1 MIDTYI
7 VQGTT
12 PLFEFEF
19 DPEDGISLDNESLQS
34 LVVTFKQ
41 EKGACV
47 EKKITQGINEENI
60 WVEDDILK
68 IQLTQEDTLSFR
80 EDKIVEIQLKILN
93 KNGNVSLSDTYYALI
108 QKALNKEVLK

>member
-19 DPEDGISLDNESLQS
+19 DPEDGVSLDDESLQS

-41 EKGACV
+41 ERGACV
-47 EKKITQGINEENI
+47 EKKITQGVSEEDI
-60 WVEDDILK
+60 WVEDNVLK

-80 EDKIVEIQLKILN
+80 EDKIVEIQLKILS
-93 KNGNVSLSDTYYALI
+93 KNGNVSLSDTYHALI
-108 QKALNKEVLK
+108 QKALNKEVLR

>member
-19 DPEDGISLDNESLQS
+19 DEEDVILLDEENLQS

-41 EKGACV
+41 ERGACV
-47 EKKITQGINEENI
+47 EKKITQEKSDDGAV
-60 WVEDDILK
+60 VEDGILRVR
-68 IQLTQEDTLSFR
+68 LTQEDTLLFR
-80 EDKIVEIQLKILN
+80 EDKVIEI
-93 KNGNVSLSDTYYALI
+93 
-108 QKALNKEVLK
+108 

>member
-19 DPEDGISLDNESLQS
+19 DPEDGISLDDESLQS

-47 EKKITQGINEENI
+47 EKKITQEKSDEGAII
-60 WVEDDILK
+60 EDGVLRVR
-68 IQLTQEDTLSFR
+68 LTQEDTLLFR
-80 EDKIVEIQLKILN
+80 ENKVIEIQLKLLDKI
-93 KNGNVSLSDTYYALI
+93 GEVSISDTYYALAL
-108 QKALNKEVLK
+108 KALNKEVLK

>member
-19 DPEDGISLDNESLQS
+19 DPEDGVSLDDESLQS

-41 EKGACV
+41 ERGACV
-47 EKKITQGINEENI
+47 EKKITQGVSEEDI
-60 WVEDDILK
+60 WVEDNVLK

-80 EDKIVEIQLKILN
+80 EDKIVEI
-93 KNGNVSLSDTYYALI
+93 
-108 QKALNKEVLK
+108 